1 MQRQRPVSRR
11 PQARRQL
18 NATFGFKRR
27 EEDTTTNTKMKI
39 PKREDDMFPFGGHV
53 VNRPTMIKLNISL
66 LCGLIGLVIGFLLF
80 GPAKNIITPTIG
92 GICAMY
98 GYLILGNQ
106 ILKKRKERLRPPI
119 QAL

>member
-1 MQRQRPVSRR
+1 
-11 PQARRQL
+11 
-18 NATFGFKRR
+18 
-27 EEDTTTNTKMKI
+27 
-39 PKREDDMFPFGGHV
+39 MFLFGGHV

-80 GPAKNIITPTIG
+80 GLTKNIITPTIG

-106 ILKKRKERLRPPI
+106 ILKKRKERLRQPNK
-119 QAL
+119 AL